1 MDVKEA
7 ARMAKDYLANVFSE
21 EEITH
26 IGLEEVD
33 FDEGS
38 KTWKVTVGFFRP
50 WERPGNALETSL
62 GGLPVHGRRSFKVV
76 RIKDH
81 DGHILSITDRGLAD
95 PA

>member
-1 MDVKEA
+1 MDVKKA
-7 ARMAKDYLANVFSE
+7 ARMAKDYLADVFAE

-26 IGLEEVD
+26 IGLEEID

-50 WERPGNALETSL
+50 WERPGNAFETSL
-62 GGLPVHGRRSFKVV
+62 GGLPVHGRRSFKIV
-76 RIKDH
+76 RIKDC
-81 DGHILSITDRGLAD
+81 DGQILSITDRVLAD

>member
-7 ARMAKDYLANVFSE
+7 ALMAKDYLANVFAE

-33 FDEGS
+33 FDQES

-50 WERPGNALETSL
+50 WDQPGNAFETSL
-62 GGLPVHGRRSFKVV
+62 GGLPVQGRRSFKVV
-76 RIKDH
+76 RIKDR
-81 DGHILSITDRGLAD
+81 DGHIQSITDRVLGD

>member
-26 IGLEEVD
+26 IGLQEVD
-33 FDEGS
+33 FDEVS

-50 WERPGNALETSL
+50 WERPGLTQPGRSSKMYTRGGHETL
-62 GGLPVHGRRSFKVV
+62 H
-76 RIKDH
+76 
-81 DGHILSITDRGLAD
+81 
-95 PA
+95 

>member
-21 EEITH
+21 EDISY

-33 FDEGS
+33 FDEVS

-50 WERPGNALETSL
+50 WERPGDVLETAL

-76 RIKDH
+76 RIQDH
-81 DGHILSITDRGLAD
+81 DGHILSITDRGLTD